1 MPFRLRSYWKGHDIM
16 HRNIIKAHTYFPIS
30 SDPFDMPLPIKFE
43 LHHANTLLCV
53 YSIKDDFT
61 VDYSYNANTDIPM
74 LTPPDKYLKITDI
87 YYLIRSRVFQDNPY
101 TTPMELQKLGLT
113 EYNPY
118 EIILKTYGILPANAY
133 WIKRSDDPSG
143 FDDAI
148 AKYNKIMFGVQP
160 PGPDS
165 QIEDFLG

>member
-1 MPFRLRSYWKGHDIM
+1 MPFRLRSYWKGNDIM
-16 HRNIIKAHTYFPIS
+16 HRHIIKAHTYFPIS

-43 LHHANTLLCV
+43 LHHANTLLCI

-74 LTPPDKYLKITDI
+74 LTPPDKHLKITDI

-101 TTPMELQKLGLT
+101 TTPMELERLGLT

-118 EIILKTYGILPANAY
+118 EIILKTYGILPADAY
-133 WIKRSDDPSG
+133 WIKRSDDKSG

-148 AKYNKIMFGVQP
+148 AKYNKIMFGIQP

-165 QIEDFLG
+165 RIEDFLG

>member
-1 MPFRLRSYWKGHDIM
+1 MYNIHFETLGCKLNQIESEALARSFADEGFSIDLE
-16 HRNIIKAHTYFPIS
+16 PITAAKNE
-30 SDPFDMPLPIKFE
+30 D
-43 LHHANTLLCV
+43 ANTLLCI

-101 TTPMELQKLGLT
+101 TTPMELERLGLT

-118 EIILKTYGILPANAY
+118 EIILKTYGILPADAY
-133 WIKRSDDPSG
+133 WIKRSDDKSS

-148 AKYNKIMFGVQP
+148 AKYNKIMFGIQP

-165 QIEDFLG
+165 RIEDFLG